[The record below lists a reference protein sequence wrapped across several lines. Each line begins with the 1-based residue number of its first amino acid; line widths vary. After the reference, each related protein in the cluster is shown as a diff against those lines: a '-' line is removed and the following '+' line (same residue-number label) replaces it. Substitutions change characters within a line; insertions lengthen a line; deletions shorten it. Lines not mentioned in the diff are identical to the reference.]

1 MNDLLRVIYAHLSD
15 HLNLADPEYGENMRC
30 AALKYDKL
38 LQTLTPEQEAHL
50 RDYRDMSATAEA
62 LEQEALFL
70 SAFRAGLYLGAA
82 GDW

>member
-1 MNDLLRVIYAHLSD
+1 MSTGGIHMNDLLRVIYAHLSD

-30 AALKYDKL
+30 AALQYDKL
-38 LQTLTPEQEAHL
+38 LQTLTP
-50 RDYRDMSATAEA
+50 
-62 LEQEALFL
+62 EQEALFL

>member
-1 MNDLLRVIYAHLSD
+1 MDDFLRHIYGYILEHLE
-15 HLNLADPEYGENMRC
+15 LNNREYQENQHY
-30 AALKYDKL
+30 AALQYDAL
-38 LQTLTPEQEAHL
+38 LQTLTPEQAAHL

-70 SAFRAGLYLGAA
+70 AAFRAGLRLGAA